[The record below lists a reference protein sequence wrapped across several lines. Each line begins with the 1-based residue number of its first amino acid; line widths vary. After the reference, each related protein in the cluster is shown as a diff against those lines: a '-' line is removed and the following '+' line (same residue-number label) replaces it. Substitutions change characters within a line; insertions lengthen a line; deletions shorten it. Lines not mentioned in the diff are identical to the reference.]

1 LELELE
7 LESELQWGLKR
18 QIGMSK
24 VREPQ
29 SEAEVDW
36 EEERESERELELER
50 ERESERELELER
62 ERELM
67 KGRPKTSLNLDERR
81 VLPRYEMGI
90 PERVLKLW
98 TYEER
103 AAHDSLLLRMGYV
116 HWKDGEYRLSIKGR
130 EYA

>member
-1 LELELE
+1 
-7 LESELQWGLKR
+7 
-18 QIGMSK
+18 
-24 VREPQ
+24 
-29 SEAEVDW
+29 
-36 EEERESERELELER
+36 
-50 ERESERELELER
+50 
-62 ERELM
+62 M